1 MIFCCVG
8 SEISISDTHTSRG
21 ALVKVRLFI
30 CVHWQAVWNVL
41 LKSCQ
46 SLPFLFASLRLVNTS
61 ICKWEPWLCLEPP
74 HTAWPASPRGTPVV
88 WHLSQLL
95 MCQGSWAKSSC
106 QIIVLGRGLK
116 NVKVCFIYEWH
127 VVRLKQPKSFAGVLT
142 RMSWPG
148 FPLHVMS
155 PPPLML
161 LNRIQSGEQQRE
173 RSWLEMWRTPWWHTL
188 NGLGYF
194 VSMGRCA
201 AAAVPL
207 GYVCAVKDRVA
218 MLTSTWATHV
228 VTSSSPA
235 ARKRKIHP
243 TFI

>member
-1 MIFCCVG
+1 MSYWRAAKVSHFCLHPLDWWILPYVNGNPG
-8 SEISISDTHTSRG
+8 S
-21 ALVKVRLFI
+21 
-30 CVHWQAVWNVL
+30 
-41 LKSCQ
+41 
-46 SLPFLFASLRLVNTS
+46 
-61 ICKWEPWLCLEPP
+61 
-74 HTAWPASPRGTPVV
+74 AW
-88 WHLSQLL
+88 SQLTWHRL
-95 MCQGSWAKSSC
+95 PLQEEHRRFGTWANCSC
-106 QIIVLGRGLK
+106 VKAVEPIHQQIIVLGRGLK

-127 VVRLKQPKSFAGVLT
+127 VVRLKQLKSFAGVLT

-188 NGLGYF
+188 NGLACF

-207 GYVCAVKDRVA
+207 GYMCAVKDRVA